1 MAVGEAVR
9 YEILG
14 PLRIVRGGRDV
25 PLDRADLK
33 ALLAV
38 LLIQPNEAVP
48 LPRIVEAV
56 WPALPLMSDHATAV
70 SELFGAL
77 DRIID
82 PAEPD
87 PAGGRLV
94 ALNNG
99 SYMVCV
105 EPDDLDTTVFSDLY
119 EQARRLRAANR
130 PGEAAAALRQAL
142 GMWRDEP
149 LTGLQGAAFAAARA
163 RIGEARCAVL
173 EELAEIELDQNA
185 AELLRKV
192 TRWVTEYPLS
202 ERLRA
207 VKMVALDRA
216 GRRPE
221 AFGTFDEFQRI
232 ALAVRGYGASGR
244 LLALRWQIE
253 QGTSATQEPITASQ
267 EPQGPIT
274 PTQPVPAAP
283 KARTNWKV
291 VVLKLLGAAVPL
303 VTFGLASPILFGVL
317 GIKRRSVVLFGSAI
331 GYATAFF
338 LAVAWDTGGAFLLL
352 GGMVAASIQAALVIG
367 KG

>member
-25 PLDRADLK
+25 PLARADLK

-56 WPALPLMSDHATAV
+56 WPAHPLLSDHATAV
-70 SELFGAL
+70 GELFAAL
-77 DRIID
+77 DHVID

-94 ALNNG
+94 ALSNG

-105 EPDDLDTTVFSDLY
+105 EPGDLDTTVFSDLY
-119 EQARRLRAANR
+119 ERARRLRASHR
-130 PGEAAAALRQAL
+130 PVEAAAALRQAL

-149 LTGLQGAAFAAARA
+149 LTGLQGATFAAARA
-163 RIGEARCAVL
+163 RMSDRRCAVL
-173 EELAEIELDQNA
+173 EELAEIELQQHA

-207 VKMVALDRA
+207 VKMIALVA
-216 GRRPE
+216 GRPPR
-221 AFGTFDEFQRI
+221 
-232 ALAVRGYGASGR
+232 RGPGH
-244 LLALRWQIE
+244 LRR
-253 QGTSATQEPITASQ
+253 
-267 EPQGPIT
+267 
-274 PTQPVPAAP
+274 VPAHHP
-283 KARTNWKV
+283 
-291 VVLKLLGAAVPL
+291 
-303 VTFGLASPILFGVL
+303 
-317 GIKRRSVVLFGSAI
+317 RRPR
-331 GYATAFF
+331 
-338 LAVAWDTGGAFLLL
+338 
-352 GGMVAASIQAALVIG
+352 
-367 KG
+367 

>member
-14 PLRIVRGGRDV
+14 PLRIVRGERDV

-56 WPALPLMSDHATAV
+56 WPALPLMSDHAKAV
-70 SELFGAL
+70 SELFAAL

-105 EPDDLDTTVFSDLY
+105 EPGDLDTTVFSDLY
-119 EQARRLRAANR
+119 ERARRLRAAHR

-142 GMWRDEP
+142 GMWRGEP

-163 RIGEARCAVL
+163 RIGESRCAVL

-244 LLALRWQIE
+244 LLALRWRLD
-253 QGTSATQEPITASQ
+253 QGTPLPQETITTSPLVAL
-267 EPQGPIT
+267 
-274 PTQPVPAAP
+274 VPDAR
-283 KARTNWKV
+283 RTNWKI

-303 VTFGLASPILFGVL
+303 ATFGLASPILFGVL
-317 GIKRRSVVLFGSAI
+317 AIKRRSLALFGSAI
-331 GYATAFF
+331 GYAGAIY
-338 LAVAWDTGGAFLLL
+338 VAMEWLGDASGGFLLL
-352 GGMVAASIQAALVIG
+352 AGMAVASIQAALVIG
-367 KG
+367 KR

>member
-14 PLRIVRGGRDV
+14 PLRIVRGERDV
-25 PLDRADLK
+25 RLDRPDLK

-48 LPRIVEAV
+48 LSRIVEAV
-56 WPALPLMSDHATAV
+56 WPAHPLMSDHATSV
-70 SELFGAL
+70 SELFSAL
-77 DRIID
+77 DHVID

-105 EPDDLDTTVFSDLY
+105 EPGDLDTTVFSDLY
-119 EQARRLRAANR
+119 ERARRLRAAHR

-149 LTGLQGAAFAAARA
+149 LTGLQGATFAAARSQMSD
-163 RIGEARCAVL
+163 RRCYVL
-173 EELAEIELDQNA
+173 EELAEIELQQHA

-207 VKMVALDRA
+207 VKMIALVQA
-216 GRRPE
+216 GRRDE
-221 AFGTFDEFQRI
+221 ALGTFDEFQRI
-232 ALAVRGYGASGR
+232 TLATRGYGPSGQ
-244 LLALRWQIE
+244 LAELRHHIE
-253 QGTSATQEPITASQ
+253 THQPILPFAAA
-267 EPQGPIT
+267 GF
-274 PTQPVPAAP
+274 AP
-283 KARTNWKV
+283 KAPPAQWKI
-291 VVLKLLGAAVPL
+291 VVLKLVGAAVPL
-303 VTFGLASPILFGVL
+303 ATFGLASPVLFGFL
-317 GIKRRSVVLFGSAI
+317 AIKRRSLALFGSAI
-331 GYATAFF
+331 GYAGAIY
-338 LAVAWDTGGAFLLL
+338 VAMEWLGDVSGGFLLL
-352 GGMVAASIQAALVIG
+352 AGMVAGSIQAALVIG
-367 KG
+367 RR

>member
-25 PLDRADLK
+25 RLDRADLK

-48 LPRIVEAV
+48 LPRVVEAV
-56 WPALPLMSDHATAV
+56 WPAHPLMSDHATAV
-70 SELFGAL
+70 GELFAAL
-77 DRIID
+77 DHVID

-94 ALNNG
+94 ALSNG

-105 EPDDLDTTVFSDLY
+105 EPGDLDTTVFGELS
-119 EQARRLRAANR
+119 ERARRLRAAHR
-130 PGEAAAALRQAL
+130 PAEAAAALRQAL
-142 GMWRDEP
+142 GMWRGEP
-149 LTGLQGAAFAAARA
+149 LTGLQGATFAAARA
-163 RIGEARCAVL
+163 RISESRCAVL

-207 VKMVALDRA
+207 VKMIALDRA

-221 AFGTFDEFQRI
+221 ALGTFDEFQRI
-232 ALAVRGYGASGR
+232 TLAVRGSEASGR
-244 LLALRWQIE
+244 LLALRSQIE
-253 QGTSATQEPITASQ
+253 QGTPQPLTTAQ
-267 EPQGPIT
+267 
-274 PTQPVPAAP
+274 PAALVP
-283 KARTNWKV
+283 TTRQTNWKIV
-291 VVLKLLGAAVPL
+291 ALKLVGAAVPL
-303 VTFGLASPILFGVL
+303 VTLGLASPVLFGVL
-317 GIKRRSVVLFGSAI
+317 AIRRRSLALFGSAI
-331 GYATAFF
+331 GYAGAIY
-338 LAVAWDTGGAFLLL
+338 VAMEWLGDVSGGLLL
-352 GGMVAASIQAALVIG
+352 VVGMIVGSIQAALTIG
-367 KG
+367 RR